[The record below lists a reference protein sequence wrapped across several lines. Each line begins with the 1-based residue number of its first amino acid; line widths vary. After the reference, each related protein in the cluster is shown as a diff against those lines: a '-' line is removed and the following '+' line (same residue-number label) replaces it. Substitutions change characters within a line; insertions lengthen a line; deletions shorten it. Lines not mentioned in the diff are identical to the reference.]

1 MKLGLGL
8 YRQMLSVDNFRF
20 AKQANATHIVA
31 HLTDYYNSNKS
42 LSTSSGNDAY
52 GITTNQGKMWSFEE
66 LSDLRKAINAEGL
79 ELAALENCD
88 PSHRSEPLSDFCKD
102 SVRKYTSRL
111 DGFFCMGARRRGAA

>member
-8 YRQMLSVDNFRF
+8 YRQMSAVNNFRF

-31 HLTDYYNSNKS
+31 HLTDCYKRKES

-52 GITTNQGKMWSFEE
+52 GITTNQGKLWSFEE

-79 ELAALENCD
+79 ELAALENFD
-88 PSHRSEPLSDFCKD
+88 SSRRSEPLSDFCKD

-111 DGFFCMGARRRGAA
+111 DGFFCMSARRRGAV